1 MPEDKNPEDKNR
13 VLVVDDEPGMRDFL
27 EIMLRKDGYEVDTA
41 SDGTEAIDRIEQKM
55 FDLAVVD
62 IQMPVMNGI
71 DVLQKINEKSPE
83 TTVIMIT
90 AYASHET
97 AIDAMKLG
105 AYDYITKP
113 FKIDEIKLV
122 IKKSLEKKRL
132 ERENSRLKKE
142 LETKYGF
149 GNIIGRSPEIVK
161 VFELIKRVSELKVN
175 ILISGESGTG
185 KELVARAIHYSG
197 NRHEG
202 PFVPVNCGAIPEN
215 LMESEL
221 FGYKKGA
228 FTGAQRDKKGLFEE
242 ADRGTIFLDE
252 IGDLPLHLQVKL
264 LRALEGK
271 EIRPLGSTEVVPI
284 DVRVISAT
292 NRKLEEEVAA
302 GKFREDLYYRLNV
315 IKIQLPSLRE
325 RKVDISPLAIH
336 FMTRYSREMEKDI
349 RGISPKV
356 LEILENYNYPGNV
369 RELENIIARCVALET
384 SNVIRHETLPQ
395 LVSGRD
401 YLDLDTSF
409 TSSTSLDTL
418 LGSIEKKM
426 IDKALRS
433 AGGNKTEAAK
443 LLGITLRSFRY
454 RLAKHGMY
462 DESSDDLDS
471 EDIVSEM

>member
-1 MPEDKNPEDKNR
+1 MPEDKNR

-41 SDGTEAIDRIEQKM
+41 SDGAEAIDRIERKM

-161 VFELIKRVSELKVN
+161 VFEMIKRVSELKVN
-175 ILISGESGTG
+175 IIISGESGTG

-325 RKVDISPLAIH
+325 RKADISPLAIH

-471 EDIVSEM
+471 EDIVREM

>member
-1 MPEDKNPEDKNR
+1 MPEDKNR

-41 SDGTEAIDRIEQKM
+41 SDGAEAIDRIEQKM

-161 VFELIKRVSELKVN
+161 VFEMIKRVSELKVN

-292 NRKLEEEVAA
+292 NRKLEDEVAA
-302 GKFREDLYYRLNV
+302 GKFREDLYYRLDV

-325 RKVDISPLAIH
+325 RKADISPLAIH